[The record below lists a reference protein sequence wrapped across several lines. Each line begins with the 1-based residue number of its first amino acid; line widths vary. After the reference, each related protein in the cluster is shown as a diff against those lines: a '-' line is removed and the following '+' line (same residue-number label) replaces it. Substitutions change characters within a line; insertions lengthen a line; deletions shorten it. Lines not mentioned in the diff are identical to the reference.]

1 MKTALALDQ
10 GFRDHHTGAG
20 HPESPARYVAV
31 TKALQEA
38 ALVEKMQA
46 LELREATDAE
56 IQLCHPE
63 SYLKVVKADVEEGAS
78 TLSTGDTQISAQSL
92 TVARRAVGSVLNA
105 VDLAFTTDVKRTFC
119 AVRPPG
125 HHARPAQGMGFCLF
139 NNVAIGARHAQAK
152 YGAEKVV
159 IVDWDVHHGNGTQDI
174 FYEDGSVL
182 FCSSHQSPWYPFTG
196 AEDEKGE
203 GKGRG
208 ATLNAPLPAGSGM
221 KQIKAVF
228 EDRFLP
234 AIDQFKPDLILIS
247 AGFDSREEDPLGRFR
262 LTDEDFAALTSLLM
276 NAAKRHCEGR
286 LISVLEGGYNLDGL
300 GKAVTSHVRALQAP

>member
-152 YGAEKVV
+152 YGAEKV
-159 IVDWDVHHGNGTQDI
+159 DWDVHHGNGTQDI